1 MLRTPR
7 PGRPACTSRPSA
19 TLGDRVRPMRAPVAT
34 TLALLMTV
42 LVPFAACGGAKKDA
56 DNPENASGS
65 SSDDEGGAAAVAD
78 SSEPVAS
85 AAPAGSG
92 APGDDG
98 SKKAGPCGGFDIPDL

>member
-56 DNPENASGS
+56 DNPEHASGPP
-65 SSDDEGGAAAVAD
+65 SDDEGAGAPVPD
-78 SSEPVAS
+78 SSEPAAS
-85 AAPAGSG
+85 AAPAAS
-92 APGDDG
+92 APAGDDG
-98 SKKAGPCGGFDIPDL
+98 SKKSGPCGGF